1 MPDMFADVIT
11 KREMI
16 AEIEREIA
24 MRRTVYGRRIAD
36 RKMNPAIA
44 ERQIA
49 VMERV
54 LAVVR
59 DAP

>member
-1 MPDMFADVIT
+1 MFADVVT

-16 AEIEREIA
+16 AELEREIG

-36 RKMNPAIA
+36 RKMSPAIA